1 MSETAAAWATR
12 VSAWR
17 ASGESAREY
26 AARIGF
32 AAATLRWWSSELGR
46 RGVAVPEAPAKI
58 TLARVEVKASQG
70 ARAGT
75 SSGVRLSVGA
85 LRVDVDRG
93 FDAGT
98 LRAVLAA
105 IAEAS

>member
-1 MSETAAAWATR
+1 MSEAAAAWAAR

-17 ASGESAREY
+17 ASGESARDY

-46 RGVAVPEAPAKI
+46 RGVAVAEAPPKL
-58 TLARVEVKASQG
+58 TLARVELKSSH
-70 ARAGT
+70 AGRVGG
-75 SSGVRLSVGA
+75 SGVHLSVGG

-93 FDAGT
+93 FDAAT

>member
-1 MSETAAAWATR
+1 MSEAAAAWAAR

-17 ASGESAREY
+17 ASGESAPDY

-32 AAATLRWWSSELGR
+32 AAATLRWWASELRR
-46 RGVAVPEAPAKI
+46 RGIVVPEARPQV
-58 TLARVEVKASQG
+58 TLARVEVKASQSRRSG
-70 ARAGT
+70 

-85 LRVDVDRG
+85 LRVDVDRD
-93 FDAGT
+93 FDAAT
-98 LRAVLAA
+98 LRAVLSA